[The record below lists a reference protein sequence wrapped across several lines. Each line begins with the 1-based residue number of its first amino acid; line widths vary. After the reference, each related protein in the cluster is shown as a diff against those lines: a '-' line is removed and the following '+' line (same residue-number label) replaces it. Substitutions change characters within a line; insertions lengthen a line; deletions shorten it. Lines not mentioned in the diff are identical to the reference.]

1 MAATTNLS
9 GKVAV
14 ITGGGGVLGACF
26 AKAMAQA
33 GAAVAILD
41 INETAAETVAQ
52 TIRDEGGTALVIAAN
67 VLDRTSLEAAYVKI
81 LEDLG
86 SCDILINGAGGNNP
100 RGTTDDEYF
109 DPTREGL
116 RTFFDL
122 DPEGIR
128 FVFDLNCIGVL
139 LTTQV
144 FAKGMIGR
152 PGACIINVSS
162 MNAYRPLTKIPAYS
176 GAKAAVSNLTQ
187 WMAVYFAKAGIRVN
201 ALAPG
206 FFVSNQNHALL
217 FDPEGNP
224 TPRAEKILRG
234 TPMGR
239 FGRPDELLGTLFW
252 LLDDAVAGFVTGI
265 IVPVDGGF
273 SAYSGV

>member
-128 FVFDLNCIGVL
+128 FVFDLNCLGVL